1 MTSGNGGP
9 VKHENATRN
18 PQLFVKLNFEL
29 ISMTRG
35 IRNNNPLNIRR
46 SSTHWQGA
54 RKEQTDKSFVQFET
68 MAYGYR
74 AAWKI
79 LQTYY
84 ERFCM
89 QNKPFTVRNIIERWA
104 PPTEN
109 DTEAYIKNVLNMA
122 SIGGKEKLLPPSNV
136 LSYGRLSRMVAAM
149 TCIECG
155 IPYREVDAN
164 AIAQGYKLAFP
175 TNREKL
181 DEWLLDEDEYRYW

>member
-1 MTSGNGGP
+1 M
-9 VKHENATRN
+9 K
-18 PQLFVKLNFEL
+18 
-29 ISMTRG
+29 RG

-54 RKEQTDKSFVQFET
+54 RKEQTDKSFVQFES

-89 QNKPFTVRNIIERWA
+89 EGKAYTVRNIISRWA

-109 DTEAYIKNVLNMA
+109 DTESYIKSVLSMA

-136 LSYGRLSRMVAAM
+136 LSFGKLSKMMSAM
-149 TCIECG
+149 TVIECG
-155 IPYREVDAN
+155 TVYHKVDME

-175 TNREKL
+175 SNREKL
-181 DEWLLDEDEYRYW
+181 DEWLLGED